1 MTSTMAST
9 NTDHRG
15 DTSVLELTGGERAE
29 LESLAQ
35 QLARTGPG
43 LVDDPGWQATAREES
58 CRLPGRLSRAVRA
71 FRHDAGDAGTLTISN
86 LPMPAE
92 PLPPTPTVPD
102 SVERR
107 TTVPAALA
115 VLLGSELGTVIAYRD
130 EKFGALV
137 QNVVPVPALAG
148 SQSNGGSVQLE
159 FHTENAF
166 HPHRPDYVG
175 LLCLRPAHEDQV
187 GTQVASIRRA
197 LPLLDEEALTV
208 LREARFMTEAP
219 PSFHAV
225 GLSSPHPVL
234 GGAPEDPDICVDFH
248 ATRALDERAEKS
260 LAQLREALV
269 EVRSDVVLRPGDMIF
284 VDNRLVVHG
293 RVAFSPR
300 YDGNDR
306 WLHRVF
312 VHLDHRRS
320 RRHRPDNGAV
330 LT

>member
-15 DTSVLELTGGERAE
+15 DTSVLELTAGERAE
-29 LESLAQ
+29 LEALAGRLAQ
-35 QLARTGPG
+35 TGPG
-43 LVDDPGWQATAREES
+43 LVDDPGWQAAARAES
-58 CRLPGRLSRAVRA
+58 CRLPDRISRTVRT
-71 FRHDAGDAGTLTISN
+71 FRHDAGTAGTLTISN
-86 LPMPAE
+86 LPLAPDR
-92 PLPPTPTVPD
+92 LPPTPTVPD

-107 TTVPAALA
+107 TTLPAALA

-137 QNVVPVPALAG
+137 QNVVPVPTLAD

-187 GTQVASIRRA
+187 GTQVASIRHA
-197 LPLLDEEALTV
+197 LPLLDEEARAV

-219 PSFHAV
+219 PSFHEA

-320 RRHRPDNGAV
+320 RRFRPDNGPV